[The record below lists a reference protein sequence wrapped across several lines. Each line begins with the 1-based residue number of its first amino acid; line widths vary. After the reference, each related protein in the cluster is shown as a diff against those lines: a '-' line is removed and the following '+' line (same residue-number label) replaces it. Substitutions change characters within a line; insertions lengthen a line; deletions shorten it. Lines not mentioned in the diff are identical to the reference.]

1 MTGWC
6 NDPTDPPRQ
15 SAGAGPARRKDDV
28 YATLE
33 RPTVPFVLPASGN
46 TKLHITVGGPAD
58 DEERFAEFVRSSS
71 GQLARTAYLLTGN
84 RAAAEDLVQE
94 TVLRLYRRQAW
105 LLGADAPVA
114 YARRTM
120 TNVYINERRRK
131 ASTELVTDAVPD
143 LGVEPDLAGVLAD
156 RDQVWTLLRALPAK
170 QRAAIVLRYYHD
182 LSDADIAVALECRE
196 GTVRSLISRG
206 LATLRVAPDDR
217 PATGGGPR

>member
-1 MTGWC
+1 MG
-6 NDPTDPPRQ
+6 Q
-15 SAGAGPARRKDDV
+15 ARGKDDV

-33 RPTVPFVLPASGN
+33 RPTVPFVLPARGN
-46 TKLHITVGGPAD
+46 TRLHITVVGPAE

-71 GQLARTAYLLTGN
+71 GQLARTAYLLTAN
-84 RAAAEDLVQE
+84 RASAEDLVQE
-94 TVLRLYRRQAW
+94 TVLRLYRRKAW

-120 TNVYINERRRK
+120 TNLYINERRRK
-131 ASTELVTDAVPD
+131 ASTELVTDQVPD
-143 LGVEPDLAGVLAD
+143 RGVEPDVAGTLAD

-182 LSDADIAVALECRE
+182 LSDANIAAALECRE

-206 LATLRVAPDDR
+206 LAALRVTPEDR
-217 PATGGGPR
+217 SATGGGRR